1 MELPK
6 YVQKLLELQPDID
19 KVKLKIA
26 IEAVSKI
33 SGLSIDNVAKIG
45 LFNLL
50 LPDDEKFKGDIL
62 EMYREI
68 YRTYENDRTNR

>member
-19 KVKLKIA
+19 RVKLKTA

-33 SGLSIDNVAKIG
+33 SELSIDDVAKIAV
-45 LFNLL
+45 FNLL
-50 LPDDEKFKGDIL
+50 LPGDERFKGDIL

-68 YRTYENDRTNR
+68 YRTYERDK

>member
-19 KVKLKIA
+19 RVKLKIA

-33 SGLSIDNVAKIG
+33 SELSIDDVAKIG
-45 LFNLL
+45 VFNLL
-50 LPDDEKFKGDIL
+50 LPEADKFKGDTL
-62 EMYREI
+62 ELYREI
-68 YRTYENDRTNR
+68 YRTYEANK

>member
-19 KVKLKIA
+19 RVKLKTA
-26 IEAVSKI
+26 ITAVSEI
-33 SGLSIDNVAKIG
+33 SGLSIDQVAKIAVV
-45 LFNLL
+45 NLML
-50 LPDDEKFKGDIL
+50 LPDEDKFKGDTL

-68 YRTYENDRTNR
+68 YRTYEANK

>member
-19 KVKLKIA
+19 RVKLKTA
-26 IEAVSKI
+26 ITAVSEI
-33 SGLSIDNVAKIG
+33 SGLSIDQVAKIAVV
-45 LFNLL
+45 NLML
-50 LPDDEKFKGDIL
+50 LPDEDKFKGDIL

-68 YRTYENDRTNR
+68 YRTYERNKDN

>member
-19 KVKLKIA
+19 RVKLKTA

-33 SGLSIDNVAKIG
+33 SELSIDDVAKIG
-45 LFNLL
+45 VFNLL
-50 LPDDEKFKGDIL
+50 LPDDEKFKGDTL

-68 YRTYENDRTNR
+68 YRTYERDK